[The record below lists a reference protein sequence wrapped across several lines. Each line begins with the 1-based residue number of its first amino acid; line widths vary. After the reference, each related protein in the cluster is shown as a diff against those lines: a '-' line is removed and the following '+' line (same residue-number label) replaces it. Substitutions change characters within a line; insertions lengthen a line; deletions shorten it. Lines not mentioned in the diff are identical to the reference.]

1 MVKIILV
8 ALLVSSCADFE
19 RKMHKAKQLE
29 CKSTPIYSKCE
40 VNETLLICD
49 TADKT
54 ECYGWIKE

>member
-8 ALLVSSCADFE
+8 ALLLSSCADFE
-19 RKMHKAKQLE
+19 RKMHNAQQLQ
-29 CKSTPIYSKCE
+29 CQSPIYSKCE

-54 ECYGWIKE
+54 DCYGWIKE

>member
-19 RKMHKAKQLE
+19 RKMHEAQQLE
-29 CKSTPIYSKCE
+29 CKSTPIYSRCE